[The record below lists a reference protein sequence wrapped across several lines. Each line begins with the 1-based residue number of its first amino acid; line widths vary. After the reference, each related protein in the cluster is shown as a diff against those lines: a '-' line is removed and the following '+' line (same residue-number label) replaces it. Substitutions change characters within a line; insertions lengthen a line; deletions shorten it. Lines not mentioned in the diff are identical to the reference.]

1 MTRRQSSPKGWIRST
16 FPTKTVAGV
25 TVVYNSESYKTQYYS
40 VEWLT
45 EAFGEHIVAAE
56 DPRQKL
62 AEQCERHGYSEL
74 RELFAVTT
82 P

>member
-25 TVVYNSESYKTQYYS
+25 TVVYNRESYKTQYYS

-62 AEQCERHGYSEL
+62 VEQCERHGYSEL